1 MRAYFLLLIVHYKTH
16 YAARDFWYVDETY
29 TDVVELPSL
38 KREEGKRKLKLQAFG
53 KEIYLDLHRT
63 EDLLPTD
70 LPVHVYG
77 EDEDGKPT
85 LDDWT
90 HRVSII

>member
-1 MRAYFLLLIVHYKTH
+1 MQPGTFYIL
-16 YAARDFWYVDETY
+16 YVDETY

-90 HRVSII
+90 HRVSIN